1 MKKRLIVV
9 AGLLA
14 IAASVPALAI
24 GGAVID
30 VQKKL
35 ADAGYRDIHD
45 IEHDDGLWEADV
57 TRPDGSRGD
66 VAIDLER
73 GEIFDAR
80 GGRAL
85 LGADA
90 VLAKVAA
97 LGYRDVTSLDRDG
110 ALWDVDATGP
120 DGRRMD
126 LRLSGH
132 DGRLLHSKPDRD

>member
-14 IAASVPALAI
+14 IAVSIPAFAI
-24 GGAVID
+24 GGAIVE
-30 VQKKL
+30 VQAKL
-35 ADAGYRDIHD
+35 AEAGYRDIHD

-66 VAIDLER
+66 VAIDLAR

-85 LGADA
+85 IGADA
-90 VLAKVAA
+90 VLRQVAA

-110 ALWDVDATGP
+110 AVWDVEASDA